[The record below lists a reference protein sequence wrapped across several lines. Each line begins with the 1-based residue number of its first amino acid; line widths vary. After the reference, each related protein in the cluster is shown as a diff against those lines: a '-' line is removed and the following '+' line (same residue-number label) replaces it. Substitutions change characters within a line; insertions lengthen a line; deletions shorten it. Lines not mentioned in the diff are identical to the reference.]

1 MTLEYTLVKTFFLH
15 FSLLKELFLHKRLFH
30 RYKTKN
36 MKRSTRA
43 LIAKDTLA
51 ILKKGHY
58 QNSLGKTIHFAKAQK
73 AAEQQTVLYEPQQ
86 LLNLIGKPLPPP
98 PYTTT
103 EFVVNALSTLDA
115 ARKEYTINEKIVCL
129 NFASAKNPG
138 GGFLNGSQ
146 AQEESIARATGLY
159 TCQLKAE
166 YYYKENRK
174 FSSCLYT
181 DHIIY
186 SPKVPIIKDE
196 EGRLLD
202 EPSFCSI
209 ITAPAVNAGAVK
221 RNEPNNVKKINSFM
235 QRRMDMVLSICKE
248 KQYDTLILGA
258 WGCGVFQNDPATIA
272 DLFKELLMG
281 KYNNQFKRVVF
292 AIYAKDER
300 FIKPFQT
307 EFG

>member
-1 MTLEYTLVKTFFLH
+1 
-15 FSLLKELFLHKRLFH
+15 
-30 RYKTKN
+30 

-51 ILKKGHY
+51 ILKKGTY
-58 QNSLGKTIHFAKAQK
+58 QNNLGKAIHFSKAQK

-86 LLNLIGKPLPPP
+86 LLDLIEKPLSKPKYP
-98 PYTTT
+98 TTD
-103 EFVVNALSTLDA
+103 FVVNALSTLDA
-115 ARKEYTINEKIVCL
+115 AREEYTTNQNIVCL

-159 TCQLKAE
+159 PCQLNAE

-196 EGRLLD
+196 QGNLLN

-209 ITAPAVNAGAVK
+209 ITAPAVNAGAIK
-221 RNEPNNVKKINSFM
+221 RNEPNNIKKINSFM
-235 QRRMDMVLSICKE
+235 QRRMDMVLAICKE
-248 KQYDTLILGA
+248 NQYDTLILGA
-258 WGCGVFQNDPATIA
+258 WGCGVFQNEPATIA
-272 DLFKELLMG
+272 SLFKTLLIG
-281 KYNNQFKRVVF
+281 KYNNHFKRVVF
-292 AIYAKDER
+292 SIYAKDER
-300 FIKPFQT
+300 FIKPFQR
-307 EFG
+307 EFR